1 MTYALSHI
9 AICFLSGILL
19 FVFALGFTALC
30 ASFLDS
36 E

>member
-1 MTYALSHI
+1 MTYTLSHV
-9 AICFLSGILL
+9 AICLLSGILL

-30 ASFLDS
+30 VSFMDS